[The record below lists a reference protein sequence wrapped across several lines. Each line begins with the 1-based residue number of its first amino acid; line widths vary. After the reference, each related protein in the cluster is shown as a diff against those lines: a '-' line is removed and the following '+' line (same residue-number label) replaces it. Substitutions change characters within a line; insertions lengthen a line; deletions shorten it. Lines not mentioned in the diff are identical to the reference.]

1 MTKQKTKSGS
11 ASKSDASPAPS
22 VKSFTGT
29 STGSTYKVGQEFS
42 TSRGTVVA
50 QADGT
55 FRNKNTGQ
63 VSQGSSHQV
72 AEARTLIGKS
82 RQGDSPSG
90 EGFGGKQSV
99 RVTFG
104 SGPGAGSAGTRG
116 SAMAPIKGPGAA
128 KVASQA
134 GFFSGVASNIETQ
147 LLYWG
152 GKRLNTRKDISD
164 GGDFEQRWGEWG
176 GAIAGLGVMGSDLGN
191 MANAELERQAKRG
204 MTLYQTTWD
213 KHHDASGK
221 PDYMSNQQWLQRQL
235 NIYANNERLTRE
247 HETGL
252 GAIIGNPMRPGSLL
266 DFGSWVK

>member
-1 MTKQKTKSGS
+1 MTKTKTGS
-11 ASKSDASPAPS
+11 ASKSTASKTPET
-22 VKSFTGT
+22 KSFTGT
-29 STGSTYKVGQEFS
+29 STGNKYDVGREYS

-55 FRNKNTGQ
+55 FRNKETGQ
-63 VSQGSSHQV
+63 VSVGSSHQV
-72 AEARTLIGKS
+72 AEARSLIGKS
-82 RQGDSPSG
+82 REGESPSG
-90 EGFGGKQSV
+90 GGVGGKQSV

-104 SGPGAGSAGTRG
+104 GGAGAGSAGTRG
-116 SAMAPIKGPGAA
+116 SNGVPIKGPGAA

-134 GFFSGVASNIETQ
+134 GFFSGIASNIETQ

-152 GKRLNTRKDISD
+152 GKQLNTRKDISD

-191 MANAELERQAKRG
+191 MANRELERQAKQG
-204 MTLYQTTWD
+204 MTLYQETWE
-213 KHHDASGK
+213 KHHDPVTGK
-221 PDYMSNQQWLQRQL
+221 PDYMSDGQWLQRQL

-252 GAIIGNPMRPGSLL
+252 GAIIGNPMKPGSLL
-266 DFGSWVK
+266 DFSSWVK